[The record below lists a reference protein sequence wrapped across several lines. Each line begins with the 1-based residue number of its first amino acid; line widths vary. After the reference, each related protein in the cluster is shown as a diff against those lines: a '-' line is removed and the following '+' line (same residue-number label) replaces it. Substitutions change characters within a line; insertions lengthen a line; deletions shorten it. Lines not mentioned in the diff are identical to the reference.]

1 MLWKYFQS
9 CMSCFRESWEIN
21 LTTWHTVPRFNQ
33 WLFIVSV
40 GLKVL
45 LQFVP
50 WHGFPLLLNK
60 ECEIR
65 LIPSQR
71 SSSWFAN
78 FLYLFAIY
86 SVKTKKK
93 NSVLHT
99 FFYFLHLL
107 VLKYLFRVFLNAIL
121 SKCYR
126 LLKISKR
133 WTEKRRNLSILSN
146 SILLAWRSI
155 LENNST

>member
-1 MLWKYFQS
+1 MLQSPLITLPKTMLWKYFQS

-93 NSVLHT
+93 ILPYIHFFISYICLSWNICSEFFLMQFYLSVI
-99 FFYFLHLL
+99 
-107 VLKYLFRVFLNAIL
+107 A
-121 SKCYR
+121 C
-126 LLKISKR
+126 
-133 WTEKRRNLSILSN
+133 
-146 SILLAWRSI
+146 
-155 LENNST
+155 

>member
-1 MLWKYFQS
+1 MLQSPLITLPKTMLWKYFQS

-33 WLFIVSV
+33 WLFTVSV

-93 NSVLHT
+93 
-99 FFYFLHLL
+99 
-107 VLKYLFRVFLNAIL
+107 IL
-121 SKCYR
+121 SYIHFF
-126 LLKISKR
+126 ISYIC
-133 WTEKRRNLSILSN
+133 LSWNICSEFFLMQFYLCA
-146 SILLAWRSI
+146 IAC
-155 LENNST
+155 